1 MLQQQVLSGNISDF
15 FQKSDTSTLFWKV
28 GNWWILAFGEMD
40 HFLWN
45 EEGFFFNDQLQKEE
59 KKMVLE
65 NYLKKMDLEDSGQAE
80 MTKKSFPF
88 TGGIVGITSYD
99 AGLLHLGLA
108 PKSKKTPFSEWRGV
122 RNILCQK
129 EGSDDLHLV
138 FRDASFA
145 DLVSGMQKKS
155 LPSSDFSLQKFTSC
169 FEKKCWEEGFDR
181 LKKDIFQGEIYQ
193 ANLTEHFSSDFSGS
207 EKALFLAL
215 AEQTKAPQSAFF
227 SGQQETLL
235 SLSPELFLHFSG
247 SEVKTQPIK
256 GTRPRK
262 NDSISDENMR
272 KELLESSK
280 EKAELLMITDLLRND
295 LRQGCSSVEVEDLRA
310 IQKNPTVWHTLS
322 TIVGTRNLNFSS
334 FDILKKCLPGGSITG
349 CPKYRAAQILSEIE
363 PHARGYFCGTFGFLR
378 PDMSGEFSLLIR
390 SLLFSEKKMRLQV
403 GGGITAESKKEEEY
417 EELFAKARVF
427 FEMASLE

>member
-1 MLQQQVLSGNISDF
+1 MIHSKVLSGNISDF
-15 FQKSDTSTLFWKV
+15 FQKSDTPTLFWKI
-28 GNWWILAFGEMD
+28 GEWWILAFGEMD
-40 HFLWN
+40 IFLQN
-45 EEGFFFNDQLQKEE
+45 EEGFFFNNHLQKEKGE
-59 KKMVLE
+59 KILEKYLQKMHS
-65 NYLKKMDLEDSGQAE
+65 EDFGQVGIAE
-80 MTKKSFPF
+80 GEFPF

-99 AGLLHLGLA
+99 AGLLHLGIS
-108 PKSKKTPFSEWRGV
+108 PKSQRTPFSEWRGV

-129 EGSDDLHLV
+129 EGSSDLHLV

-145 DLVSGMQKKS
+145 DLISEIQRRF
-155 LPSSDFSLQKFTSC
+155 LPSSDFFLQKFTSC
-169 FEKKCWEEGFDR
+169 FEKKYWEEGFDR

-215 AEQTKAPQSAFF
+215 VEKTKAPQAAFF

-247 SEVKTQPIK
+247 NEVRTQPIK

-262 NDSISDENMR
+262 NDPLSDENMC
-272 KELLESSK
+272 KELLESPK

-295 LRQGCSSVEVEDLRA
+295 LRQGCSSVEVRDLRA

-322 TIVGTRNLNFSS
+322 TIVGERKKNYSPL
-334 FDILKKCLPGGSITG
+334 DIVHLCLPGGSITG

-390 SLLFSEKKMRLQV
+390 TLLFSEQKMRLQV

-417 EELFAKARVF
+417 DELLAKARVF
-427 FEMASLE
+427 FEMESLE